1 MAQLLDGKQLA
12 SELYTAFATMKQAA
26 ERPPLLTAIIVGDDP
41 ASHLY
46 VNNKAKACA
55 KVGIRSDIMKLP
67 AATTE
72 EQLSEEVARLNGDP
86 NVDGILIQLPL
97 PHQID
102 STMITRLISP
112 DKDVDGFHPTNQGK
126 LLRGEGDGFIPC
138 TPLGVQLL
146 LQRHAIA
153 IAGQHVVIVGRSNIV
168 GKPLAAL
175 LMQKEEHANASV
187 TLLHS
192 QSRDIARHCRDGDIL
207 ITAMGQPHFITPA
220 HVKKGA
226 VVVDV
231 GINRV
236 NNRFVGDVE
245 FDAVKE
251 QCRAITPV
259 PGGVGPMTIAM
270 LLYNTLK
277 SYARHYPQ
285 CCDLSFPWRC

>member
-1 MAQLLDGKQLA
+1 MTQILDGKQLA
-12 SELYTAFATMKQAA
+12 GKLHASFATMKQAA
-26 ERPPLLTAIIVGDDP
+26 ERPPLLTAIIVGNNP

-67 AATTE
+67 ATTTE
-72 EQLSEEVARLNGDP
+72 KQLSEEVKRLNADP
-86 NVDGILIQLPL
+86 TVDGILIQLPL
-97 PHQID
+97 PNQIN
-102 STMITRLISP
+102 STTITRLISP

-126 LLRGEGDGFIPC
+126 LLRGEGDGFVPC

-146 LQRHAIA
+146 LQYHTIA

-192 QSRDIARHCRDGDIL
+192 ESRNIARHCRDADIL
-207 ITAMGQPHFITPA
+207 ISAMGQPRFITPA

-231 GINRV
+231 GISRINS
-236 NNRFVGDVE
+236 RFVGDVD
-245 FDAVKE
+245 FNAVKE

-277 SYARHYPQ
+277 SYARNYPQ
-285 CCDLSFPWRC
+285 CCDLSFPWHC